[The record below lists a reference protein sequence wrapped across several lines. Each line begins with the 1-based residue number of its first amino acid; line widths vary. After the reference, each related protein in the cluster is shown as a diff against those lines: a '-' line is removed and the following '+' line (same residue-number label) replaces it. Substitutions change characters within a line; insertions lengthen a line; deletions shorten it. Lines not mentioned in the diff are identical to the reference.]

1 MAERVTAASQL
12 NQQKSRLRDSE
23 LDQDEELGASG
34 VKFDS
39 KDYWKV
45 DCG

>member
-1 MAERVTAASQL
+1 MAERVQPAPQL
-12 NQQKSRLRDSE
+12 TQQKTKLRDSE
-23 LDQDEELGASG
+23 LDQDEDLGATG

-45 DCG
+45 RWA